1 MSISSVFIVTP
12 RSLRSSQAV
21 TADGP
26 LSTAHL
32 PRPDPARG
40 VFETLL
46 VVDGRPI
53 ELDAHLDRL
62 ATSVREL
69 FGAPAMARVA
79 GPARVLAEARAAEVA
94 PTTEGTSPAL
104 ARLRLTVAPDGHG
117 KLDVTAVTAEVD
129 PAAVFPDDGRGL
141 TLAPVTVS
149 GGLGDRKWADRRLL
163 TQVAELVDGAL
174 PLLVDA
180 DSSVLEAER
189 ANVFAVIGGTLTTP
203 PTDGRILPGIA
214 RARVIEIARELGT
227 EVVER
232 AIPLTGLATADELF
246 LTGSVRGVEPVRT
259 GPTTARIAAA
269 LRSRWL
275 A

>member
-1 MSISSVFIVTP
+1 M
-12 RSLRSSQAV
+12 

-46 VVDGRPI
+46 VVDGRPV

-62 ATSVREL
+62 AISVREL

-79 GPARVLAEARAAEVA
+79 GPARMLAEARAGEAA
-94 PTTEGTSPAL
+94 PEPESASPAL
-104 ARLRLTVAPDGHG
+104 ARLRLTVSPDGHG

-129 PAAVFPDDGRGL
+129 PAAVFPDNGHGL
-141 TLAPVTVS
+141 ALAPVTVA

-163 TQVAELVDGAL
+163 DQAATLVDGAL
-174 PLLVDA
+174 PLIVDA
-180 DSSVLEAER
+180 DGSVLEAER
-189 ANVFAVIGGTLTTP
+189 ANVFAVVDGTLTTP
-203 PTDGRILPGIA
+203 PTDGRILSGIA
-214 RARVIEIARELGT
+214 RARVVEIARELGV
-227 EVVER
+227 EVAER
-232 AIPLTGLATADELF
+232 AISLTDLATADELF

-259 GPTTARIAAA
+259 GPTTAPIAAA